1 MGMAS
6 DTDAVLLRIA
16 DPPRPGETEPPSGG
30 GSGPAGNARLTALT
44 GSALLVPIVVVLGSG
59 LVFSQ
64 LRTAHFFA
72 GFVLLP
78 LTALKLAS
86 TGYRVLR
93 YYVVDRRDRAY
104 RSSGPPWWLPRV
116 LGPAVGAS
124 AVVAL
129 VTGVVLWA
137 QRSERGTWSTV
148 HTDSAVIFA
157 VLIGLHL
164 LLRAWRTVW
173 NLFSRF
179 AGDGTLGPAAL
190 HPLELPPGAA
200 QPRYSVAASV
210 TTVTT
215 SWPVQPD
222 RHAGAG
228 PRDR

>member
-1 MGMAS
+1 
-6 DTDAVLLRIA
+6 
-16 DPPRPGETEPPSGG
+16 
-30 GSGPAGNARLTALT
+30 
-44 GSALLVPIVVVLGSG
+44 VVLGSG

-173 NLFSRF
+173 ETG
-179 AGDGTLGPAAL
+179 AELGRVVAPRLPGRIRRHTVIAAAL
-190 HPLELPPGAA
+190 
-200 QPRYSVAASV
+200 VAGVVLASV